1 MTNRILML
9 VILCV
14 GLAVL
19 RAVAIV
25 LIASVVLGLVVSFVT
40 QPKQTLAFLG
50 TLALSALTVGQPT
63 AFIVTLGVVVL
74 TAVVLHVPRKPRRGV
89 LSYGREHRP
98 LEPEERPRSPF

>member
-1 MTNRILML
+1 MMNRFLLL

-25 LIASVVLGLVVSFVT
+25 LIASVALGLVVSFAT

-50 TLALSALTVGQPT
+50 TLALSALTVAQPT
-63 AFIVTLGVVVL
+63 AFIVTLGVVFL
-74 TAVVLHVPRKPRRGV
+74 TAVVLHVLRKPWRGV
-89 LSYGREHRP
+89 LSYGREPRP
-98 LEPEERPRSPF
+98 LKPEGWPRPPF